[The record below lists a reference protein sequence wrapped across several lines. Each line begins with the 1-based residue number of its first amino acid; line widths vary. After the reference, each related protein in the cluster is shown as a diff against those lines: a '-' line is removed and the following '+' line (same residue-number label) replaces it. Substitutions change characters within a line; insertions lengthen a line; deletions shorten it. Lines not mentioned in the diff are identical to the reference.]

1 MLTVTI
7 MVHVFECRRPTLPT
21 VSVTVD
27 KDGLV
32 NTVNL
37 VSYGACYHRFC
48 NMRGATTGAGIAYP
62 SGAPEFTPG
71 FSGVRV
77 TRSLVLCVCF
87 VDRCLSFC
95 TFSFCYCV
103 VFSSWIY
110 RTLITWLV
118 SSNSSYPITSSVT
131 VTKIE
136 NFSIVILYS
145 HIECLKISCYQNI
158 SVKGSDHLAICG
170 GRGRVGSGG
179 GAIDFFGVHEKL
191 IFFFQNCTQK
201 KFSLKNAGLDY
212 SFFAC
217 FKTICFLYK
226 LRQYKLKK
234 TKTKQT
240 TPWPKIKGWSL

>member
-1 MLTVTI
+1 

-110 RTLITWLV
+110 RTLITCLV

-136 NFSIVILYS
+136 NFSIVIWKFFWVQFWKKN
-145 HIECLKISCYQNI
+145 INFSC
-158 SVKGSDHLAICG
+158 
-170 GRGRVGSGG
+170 
-179 GAIDFFGVHEKL
+179 
-191 IFFFQNCTQK
+191 TPK
-201 KFSLKNAGLDY
+201 KSIAPPPLPTLPLPPQIAK
-212 SFFAC
+212 
-217 FKTICFLYK
+217 
-226 LRQYKLKK
+226 
-234 TKTKQT
+234 
-240 TPWPKIKGWSL
+240 WSLPFTDIFW